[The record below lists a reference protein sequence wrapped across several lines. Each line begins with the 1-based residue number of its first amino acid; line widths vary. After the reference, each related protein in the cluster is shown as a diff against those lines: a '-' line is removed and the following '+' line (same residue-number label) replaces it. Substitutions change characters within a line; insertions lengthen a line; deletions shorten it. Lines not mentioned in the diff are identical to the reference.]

1 MAWNLA
7 PDSGLMCAGK
17 DRAEGRQMKRLAR
30 IAVCLM
36 AVAALTACTAFYN
49 DITYPEARYNLGD
62 Q

>member
-1 MAWNLA
+1 
-7 PDSGLMCAGK
+7 
-17 DRAEGRQMKRLAR
+17 MKRLAR

-36 AVAALTACTAFYN
+36 ALAALTACTAFYN